1 MSPITLETL
10 KRATEALNTG
20 VPLDSIRPELVD
32 CISVL
37 RIELNRAN
45 TKLSVVVRRLMKVE
59 EERNAAVAL
68 NRADLYEALRGHAR
82 RMSEERQ
89 AAVDEATK
97 LRELLGEARVHLSA
111 WVPSTPALAARID
124 TALGDAAQ
132 ASNVGGAA

>member
-45 TKLSVVVRRLMKVE
+45 TKLAVVVRRLMKVE

-68 NRADLYEALRGHAR
+68 NRADLYETLRGHAR
-82 RMSEERQ
+82 RMYQERQ

-97 LRELLGEARVHLSA
+97 LRELLGEARVHLTA
-111 WVPSTPALAARID
+111 WVPSTPALSARID
-124 TALGDAAQ
+124 AVLSDGTQ
-132 ASNVGGAA
+132 RGGVA